1 MNLRLNAALILAA
14 AFSLA
19 GCIPNDASVRVFGVC
34 AIPDTG
40 CKFAPTCG
48 TLYIGDFV
56 MDIGNPSQSF
66 VWPIQLDNQRPD
78 NVDRDGG
85 TSTSNA
91 WVEGYKLDFTTNT
104 PGVTIPSTTVS
115 VTSSPILPKGSS
127 VALALIVPPSVGDYL
142 NGLAGSL
149 TPVVTIQLVA
159 IGRYGDGSSFET
171 GPFTVEVN
179 TCRGCIGLH
188 DVAPLYDPI
197 CATTDPGPPV
207 VVTPGSIEFI
217 CPNDGQT
224 AFYSCKK

>member
-1 MNLRLNAALILAA
+1 
-14 AFSLA
+14 
-19 GCIPNDASVRVFGVC
+19 
-34 AIPDTG
+34 
-40 CKFAPTCG
+40 
-48 TLYIGDFV
+48 
-56 MDIGNPSQSF
+56 
-66 VWPIQLDNQRPD
+66 
-78 NVDRDGG
+78 
-85 TSTSNA
+85 
-91 WVEGYKLDFTTNT
+91 
-104 PGVTIPSTTVS
+104 VS
-115 VTSSPILPKGSS
+115 VTSSPIPPKGNT